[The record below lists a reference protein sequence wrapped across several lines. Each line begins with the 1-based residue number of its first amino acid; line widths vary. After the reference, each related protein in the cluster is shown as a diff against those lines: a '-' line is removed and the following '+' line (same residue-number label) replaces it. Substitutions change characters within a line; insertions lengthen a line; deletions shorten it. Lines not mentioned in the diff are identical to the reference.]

1 MKKFFF
7 LIMMMQVT
15 YSTFSQDADQ
25 KAILKILTDQTV
37 YWNKGDLDNF
47 MKGYWN
53 NDSLMFV
60 GKSITYGYQNT
71 LKHYKETYS
80 DADKMGKLF
89 FDILKVKKLSGE
101 YYFVLGKWF
110 LKRKAGDIGG
120 HYTLLFRKIN
130 GKWMIIS
137 DHSSTDK

>member
-7 LIMMMQVT
+7 LVLTIPMVLSAFT
-15 YSTFSQDADQ
+15 QDADQ
-25 KAILKILTDQTV
+25 KEILKILNDQTV
-37 YWNKGDLDNF
+37 FWNKGDIDNF

-60 GKSITYGYQNT
+60 GKSSVTYGYQNT
-71 LKHYKETYS
+71 LTHYKETYS

-89 FDILKVKKLSGE
+89 FEILKVKKLSNE

-110 LKRKAGDIGG
+110 LKRNAGDVGG
-120 HYTLLFRKIN
+120 HYTLLFRKIK
-130 GKWMIIS
+130 GKWMIVS
-137 DHSSTDK
+137 DHSS

>member
-1 MKKFFF
+1 MKKFYF
-7 LIMMMQVT
+7 LWLLMIMVV
-15 YSTFSQDADQ
+15 SFVVAQDRDQ
-25 KAILKILTDQTV
+25 KEILMILSDQTV
-37 YWNKGDLDNF
+37 SWNKGDLTNF

-60 GKSITYGYQNT
+60 GKAGVTYGYQNT
-71 LKHYKETYS
+71 LTRYRETYS

-89 FDILKVKKLSGE
+89 FEILKVKKLSGE

-110 LKRKAGDIGG
+110 LKRNAGDIGG

-130 GKWMIIS
+130 GKWLIVC
-137 DHSSTDK
+137 DHSS

>member
-1 MKKFFF
+1 MKRCF
-7 LIMMMQVT
+7 LLILMMHVVFAAFT
-15 YSTFSQDADQ
+15 QDAD
-25 KAILKILTDQTV
+25 KNEILKILKDQTL

-47 MKGYWN
+47 MNGYWH

-60 GKSITYGYQNT
+60 GKSSVTYGYKNT

-89 FDILKVKKLSGE
+89 FEILKVKKLSDD

-110 LKRKAGDIGG
+110 LKRNAGDVGG
-120 HYTLLFRKIN
+120 HYTLLVRKIK
-130 GKWMIIS
+130 GKWMIVS
-137 DHSSTDK
+137 DHSS